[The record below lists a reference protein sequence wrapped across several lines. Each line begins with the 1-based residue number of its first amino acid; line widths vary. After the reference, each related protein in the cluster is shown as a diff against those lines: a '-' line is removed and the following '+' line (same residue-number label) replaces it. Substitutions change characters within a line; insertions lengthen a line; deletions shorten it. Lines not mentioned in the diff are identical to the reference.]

1 MQPTIAQI
9 LTLPVLRAGLPEVL
23 GGGNLERPVR
33 WVHISDVADLTDL
46 LQGGELVLTTGQPLA
61 DEDTRARYLVGLAKA
76 GAAGLVVELGTH
88 LVSAPPDLAAKADEL
103 ELPVVAL
110 HRQIRFVEVTEE
122 VHRSIVAEQYEEVA
136 FARHVH
142 EVFTDL
148 SMKRAALSEIV
159 DSVAEIVGAPI
170 VLEDLNHQVLAFAA
184 HGHPTSELLATWE
197 RRSRLT
203 PVSSYTD
210 IVGPESWLTTPVG
223 PHRQEWGRLVVPYP
237 PESAIRAGTA
247 LERAAQALALHRM
260 VEQDRTALE
269 QRAQSGLV
277 DELRRGRIPDEAE
290 ATARAHALGLR
301 PALKYVPMTVRV
313 SETISADQVLAQ
325 RHQVGMLDAVRHA
338 VRSTLHTALTANSRP
353 GQIDLLLSGPH
364 IGSLEDSVTEVCL
377 GLRAALMRLDGVS
390 HCAIG
395 VGPESTRLLDAASG
409 LDDSEHIA
417 EVALSLPQGD
427 KPFHRATDIRLRGLI
442 ALIRDDPRVQ
452 AFAETELRGLL
463 EHRTRYGDDA
473 FDLVRTFL
481 EVGGNKTEL
490 AKRLHLSRP
499 TLYAKLAAIERILGV
514 DLDDAESR
522 TSLHAAMLILDATK
536 RRA

>member
-9 LTLPVLRAGLPEVL
+9 LALPVLRAGLPEVL
-23 GGGNLERPVR
+23 GGGNLDRPVR
-33 WVHISDVADLTDL
+33 WVHVSDVADVTDL
-46 LQGGELVLTTGQPLA
+46 LQGGELVLTTGRPLA
-61 DEDTRARYLVGLAKA
+61 DEDTRAGYLTGLAEA
-76 GAAGLVVELGTH
+76 RAAGLVVELGTH
-88 LVSAPPDLAAKADEL
+88 LVSVPPELAAKADEL
-103 ELPVVAL
+103 QLPVIAL

-159 DSVAEIVGAPI
+159 DAVAEIIDAAI
-170 VLEDLNHQVLAFAA
+170 VLEDLNRQVLAFAS
-184 HGHPTSELLATWE
+184 HGQPTSELLATWE

-203 PVSSYTD
+203 PVSSHTA
-210 IVGPESWLTTPVG
+210 VAGPESWLTTPVG
-223 PHRQEWGRLVVPYP
+223 PHRQEWGRLVVPCP
-237 PESAIRAGTA
+237 PGSATRARTA

-301 PALKYVPMTVRV
+301 PALKYVPITVRV
-313 SETISADQVLAQ
+313 SETVNADQVLAQ
-325 RHQVGMLDAVRHA
+325 RREVGMLDAVRHA
-338 VRSTLHTALTANSRP
+338 VRSALQTALTANRRP

-364 IGSLEDSVTEVCL
+364 IGSLEDSVTDVCIAI
-377 GLRAALMRLDGVS
+377 RAALMRLDGVS
-390 HCAIG
+390 RCAIG
-395 VGPESTRLLDAASG
+395 VGPESTRLLDAATG
-409 LDDSEHIA
+409 LGDSEHIA
-417 EVALSLPQGD
+417 DVALSLPEG
-427 KPFHRATDIRLRGLI
+427 KPFHRATDIRLRGLL
-442 ALIRDDPRVQ
+442 ALIRNDPRVQ

-463 EHRTRYGDDA
+463 DHRTRYGDDA
-473 FDLVRTFL
+473 FDLVRAFL

-499 TLYAKLAAIERILGV
+499 TLYSKLAAVQRILGV

-522 TSLHAAMLILDATK
+522 TSLHTAMLILDGTK
-536 RRA
+536 PA